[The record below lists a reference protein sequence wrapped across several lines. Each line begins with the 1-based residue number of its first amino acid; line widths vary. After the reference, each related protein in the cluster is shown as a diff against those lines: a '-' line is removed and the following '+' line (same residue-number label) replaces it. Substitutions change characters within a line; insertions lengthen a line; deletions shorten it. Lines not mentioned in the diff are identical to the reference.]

1 MQRTWQVLH
10 SGLNPIRFFLLQN
23 VQLQQENAELRLK
36 LQSAQEQTAVT
47 QQAIRDRDE
56 AIAKWAILFF

>member
-1 MQRTWQVLH
+1 MQRAWQVLH
-10 SGLNPIRFFLLQN
+10 SGLNPTGFFLLQN

-36 LQSAQEQTAVT
+36 LQSAQEQTAVA